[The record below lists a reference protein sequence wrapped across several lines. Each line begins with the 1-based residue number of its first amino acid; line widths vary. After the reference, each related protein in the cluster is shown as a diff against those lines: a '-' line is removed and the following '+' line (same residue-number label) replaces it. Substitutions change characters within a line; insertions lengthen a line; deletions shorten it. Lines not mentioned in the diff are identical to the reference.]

1 MAQMYVYSYE
11 QLLAIV
17 NQQATTIAQRDA
29 VINNLRIERE
39 WLEEDNKL
47 QREEVE
53 KANKKIADQER
64 FGKLRERRLK
74 KDLLQVKESQDQIKR
89 KHQNAV
95 RELNDVKG
103 KNLKIKAHCTSLLD
117 KLDKSTQELQQKQE
131 ELDRTKQELDLGY
144 SVGESM
150 YQHLRYYYWGYFDLL
165 KYFQWPGP
173 PTGGATVIELDT
185 NDKVTPMEEHA
196 IAVLPHSYS
205 LTEGVRVLPKPT
217 SETVIVP
224 APVNTV
230 KETEANY
237 RTILVAQNVIQS
249 FRRNSICP
257 LSHSPARDLNP
268 IEFLLCNNN
277 TCSFILQAP
286 EVTQLSAVHSEVP
299 TIPGNHLQL
308 FAICPPEWAN
318 AANTIVTI
326 PTVKAANRA
335 PRLPKIITLT
345 NITSCNKTFG
355 SFAKKSEEEHQ
366 RGRWTLPA
374 EPKGGHCQ
382 PTTASFEHRPD
393 ANNLFTDGE
402 KEALT
407 RKDERRRTGEKKSKT
422 LVSWLK
428 NYRYSAKLN
437 WPKIVSVDKLMKILG
452 V

>member
-17 NQQATTIAQRDA
+17 NQQATTIAQRGA

-39 WLEEDNKL
+39 WVEEDNKL

-95 RELNDVKG
+95 RELNDLKG

-173 PTGGATVIELDT
+173 TTGGATITELDT
-185 NDKVTPMEEHA
+185 NDEVTPMDEHA
-196 IAVLPHSYS
+196 ITVLPHSYS
-205 LTEGVRVLPKPT
+205 VTHRVRVLPKPT

-224 APVNTV
+224 VPVNTV
-230 KETEANY
+230 KETEASY
-237 RTILVAQNVIQS
+237 RTILEAQNVIQS
-249 FRRNSICP
+249 FRRNTIRP
-257 LSHSPARDLNP
+257 LNHAPSCDLNP
-268 IEFLLCNNN
+268 IEFLLFNNN

-286 EVTQLSAVHSEVP
+286 EVSQLSAVDSEVP
-299 TIPGNHLQL
+299 TRPGSHLQL

-318 AANTIVTI
+318 AANTIVTT

-335 PRLPKIITLT
+335 PRLPKITTLT

-355 SFAKKSEEEHQ
+355 SFAKKSEEENQ
-366 RGRWTLPA
+366 RGRLTLPA

-407 RKDERRRTGEKKSKT
+407 RKDERRRPGEKKSKT

-428 NYRYSAKLN
+428 TYRSCLQN
-437 WPKIVSVDKLMKILG
+437 
-452 V
+452 

>member
-1 MAQMYVYSYE
+1 M
-11 QLLAIV
+11 
-17 NQQATTIAQRDA
+17 N
-29 VINNLRIERE
+29 
-39 WLEEDNKL
+39 
-47 QREEVE
+47 
-53 KANKKIADQER
+53 
-64 FGKLRERRLK
+64 
-74 KDLLQVKESQDQIKR
+74 DL
-89 KHQNAV
+89 
-95 RELNDVKG
+95 KG
-103 KNLKIKAHCTSLLD
+103 KNLKIKAHRTSLLD

-173 PTGGATVIELDT
+173 PTGGATITELDT
-185 NDKVTPMEEHA
+185 NDEVTPMDEHA
-196 IAVLPHSYS
+196 IAVLPHSDS
-205 LTEGVRVLPKPT
+205 VTHRVRVLPKPT

-224 APVNTV
+224 VPVNTV

-249 FRRNSICP
+249 FRRNTICS
-257 LSHSPARDLNP
+257 LNHSPARDLNP

-286 EVTQLSAVHSEVP
+286 EVSQLSAVHSEVP
-299 TIPGNHLQL
+299 TRPGNHLQL

-318 AANTIVTI
+318 AANTIVTT
-326 PTVKAANRA
+326 PTVKAVNRA
-335 PRLPKIITLT
+335 PRIPKITTLT

-355 SFAKKSEEEHQ
+355 SFAKKSEEENQ

-407 RKDERRRTGEKKSKT
+407 RKDERRASEEKKPKT

-437 WPKIVSVDKLMKILG
+437 WPKMVSVDKPMKILG

>member
-1 MAQMYVYSYE
+1 M
-11 QLLAIV
+11 
-17 NQQATTIAQRDA
+17 N
-29 VINNLRIERE
+29 
-39 WLEEDNKL
+39 
-47 QREEVE
+47 
-53 KANKKIADQER
+53 
-64 FGKLRERRLK
+64 
-74 KDLLQVKESQDQIKR
+74 DL
-89 KHQNAV
+89 
-95 RELNDVKG
+95 KG
-103 KNLKIKAHCTSLLD
+103 KNLKIKAHRTSLLD

-131 ELDRTKQELDLGY
+131 ELDRTKQELDLGC

-173 PTGGATVIELDT
+173 PTGGATITELDT
-185 NDKVTPMEEHA
+185 NDEVTPMDEHA
-196 IAVLPHSYS
+196 IAVLPHSDS
-205 LTEGVRVLPKPT
+205 VTHRLRVLPKPT

-224 APVNTV
+224 VPVNTV
-230 KETEANY
+230 KEREASY

-257 LSHSPARDLNP
+257 LNHSPPSDLNP
-268 IEFLLCNNN
+268 TEFLLFNNN

-286 EVTQLSAVHSEVP
+286 EVAQLSAVHSEVL
-299 TIPGNHLQL
+299 TRRGNHLQL

-318 AANTIVTI
+318 AANTIVTT
-326 PTVKAANRA
+326 PTVKAANCA
-335 PRLPKIITLT
+335 PRISKITTLT

-355 SFAKKSEEEHQ
+355 SFAKKSEEENQ

-407 RKDERRRTGEKKSKT
+407 RKDERRASEEKKPKT

-437 WPKIVSVDKLMKILG
+437 WPKMVSVDKPMKILG

>member
-47 QREEVE
+47 QREEVQ

-64 FGKLRERRLK
+64 FGKLKEKRLK

-95 RELNDVKG
+95 RELNDLKG

-173 PTGGATVIELDT
+173 PTGGATITELG
-185 NDKVTPMEEHA
+185 NDEVTPMDEHA

-205 LTEGVRVLPKPT
+205 VTHRVRVLPKPT

-224 APVNTV
+224 VPLNTV
-230 KETEANY
+230 KETEASY
-237 RTILVAQNVIQS
+237 RTILVEQNVIQS

-257 LSHSPARDLNP
+257 LNHSPPRDLNP
-268 IEFLLCNNN
+268 TEFLLFNNN

-286 EVTQLSAVHSEVP
+286 EVAQSSAVHSEVP
-299 TIPGNHLQL
+299 TRPGNHLQL
-308 FAICPPEWAN
+308 FAICPPVWVN
-318 AANTIVTI
+318 AANTIVTT

-335 PRLPKIITLT
+335 PRTPKITTLT
-345 NITSCNKTFG
+345 NITSCNKTLG
-355 SFAKKSEEEHQ
+355 SFAKNSKEEHE

-382 PTTASFEHRPD
+382 PTTASFEHRLD

-407 RKDERRRTGEKKSKT
+407 RKDERRRPGEKKSKT

-428 NYRYSAKLN
+428 TYRYSAKLN
-437 WPKIVSVDKLMKILG
+437 WPKMVSVDQLMKILG
-452 V
+452 VW